1 VFFLQALQPLIQPQT
16 AESIVLLAKFFR
28 GLGDATRLRIL
39 YYLLEKER
47 NVSELVELLGI
58 SQGRV
63 SNHLACLKWCGYV
76 SARQDERDG
85 RYIYYQVT
93 DPRVREIVKLGWE
106 MMSDN
111 TEQIASCTR
120 IQAK

>member
-1 VFFLQALQPLIQPQT
+1 MQALQPLIQPQT
-16 AESIVLLAKFFR
+16 AEGITLLAKFFR

-39 YYLLEKER
+39 YYLLERER

-76 SARQDERDG
+76 RARQGEQDG
-85 RYIYYQVT
+85 RCIYYKVV
-93 DPRVREIVKLGWE
+93 DPRVREIVKFGWE

-111 TEQIASCTR
+111 AEQIASCTR

>member
-1 VFFLQALQPLIQPQT
+1 LQDLQSLIQPQT
-16 AESIVLLAKFFR
+16 AEAISLLAKFFR
-28 GLGDATRLRIL
+28 GLSDATRLRIL
-39 YYLLEKER
+39 YHLLEKER

-76 SARQDERDG
+76 NARQDEQDG
-85 RYIYYQVT
+85 RYIYYQVV

-111 TEQIASCTR
+111 AEQIASCTR